1 MNAEAL
7 NILKELYNGIH
18 KIIHPKYQLT
28 SLSLTKQSGITTNE
42 RD

>member
-18 KIIHPKYQLT
+18 KISAYEFIPHETIGHNDK
-28 SLSLTKQSGITTNE
+28 
-42 RD
+42 